1 MQTINTQCHGI
12 IVTLDGQGGGSIE
25 SDLHE
30 DVETETATGSV
41 AETLILDAAVDA
53 LESLV
58 LAHAVAGIDITSP
71 AYLEG
76 LETAIDAVFN
86 RGAQ

>member
-1 MQTINTQCHGI
+1 MQTINTHCHGI
-12 IVTLDGQGGGSIE
+12 SVTLDDQGGGTIE

-30 DVETETATGSV
+30 DVETETAEGSV
-41 AETLILDAAVDA
+41 ADTLLLDAAVDA

-86 RGAQ
+86 RSAR